1 MELPALSSHIRTLIS
16 QADTAAAA
24 KALVAF
30 LQQSP
35 RHKAFL
41 GVALNIEALFTR
53 TKIKELKGTIT
64 SEQASANYATAND
77 SILQILDQLEQGLA
91 KPQGFDPK
99 VQTHRLQVWQ
109 AALTAVIALGIIALV
124 VLMLRP
130 EPEPELP
137 KVTCPGFPTPSQLN
151 VLLLPFRNLAEGE
164 LKPEIAIKNRL
175 EKYSDE
181 YSLQTHIRVFDAF
194 YQRPNA
200 QVPDFDGAAE
210 VGAECG
216 AGLIVWGTAERLAN
230 GRIDITSKFKF
241 LGQGDQFALQK
252 IQFEG
257 ETSVDTILSI
267 SSIGR
272 QGDITKDIEELV
284 LTLFGLVAHE
294 QGQHEAAIASLE
306 QTKTSRG
313 QDTAN
318 VLLTQMILAD
328 SYLATRQPEKALKSY
343 DRVLEVHPDYKLARN
358 NRGFLLL
365 QTQKYQE
372 AVEDFS
378 NIIKQQPDDKEALV
392 ARAAALTELRQP
404 EKAKIDLERARKIDP
419 QVRVPILKRVD
430 TFRQLQRTNVE

>member
-1 MELPALSSHIRTLIS
+1 MNLQETSSHIRTLIS

-35 RHKAFL
+35 RHKGFL
-41 GVALNIEALFTR
+41 GVALNAEALFTR
-53 TKIKELKGTIT
+53 TKIKELKGTVT
-64 SEQASANYATAND
+64 SEQATANYAVVND
-77 SILQILDQLEQGLA
+77 TIIQVLDQLEQGLT
-91 KPQGFDPK
+91 KPEGFDPK

-109 AALTAVIALGIIALV
+109 VALTAVIALGIIALV
-124 VLMLRP
+124 VILLRP

-137 KVTCPGFPTPSQLN
+137 KITCPGFPTPSQLN
-151 VLLLPFRNLAEGE
+151 VLLLPFRNLSEGE

-175 EKYSDE
+175 EKYCEE
-181 YSLQTHIRVFDAF
+181 YRLQTNVRVFDAF

-210 VGAECG
+210 VGSECG

-241 LGQGDQFALQK
+241 LGAGDQFALQK

-294 QGQHEAAIASLE
+294 QGNHEAAIATLE

-313 QDTAN
+313 RDTSN

-365 QTQKYQE
+365 QTQKFE
-372 AVEDFS
+372 KAVDDFS
-378 NIIKQQPDDKEALV
+378 NILQQQPDDKEALV

-404 EKAKIDLERARKIDP
+404 EKAKIDMDKARKIDP

-430 TFRQLQRTNVE
+430 TFRQLQKTNVE